1 MQSRDKY
8 RIDTIV
14 PIQNALRG
22 ISRNL
27 APLRPFVNVLSVY
40 NRCESA
46 DRIRY
51 ATVASPSPLILSPRS
66 WISPLL
72 RARAAARVLRISPR
86 CGDRHLGCVKRCHYS
101 SSPFLRWWGDEADLH
116 LKAPVQSSSNSL
128 AREGREYPHP
138 QRIHILGL
146 GNVGIFIAHSL
157 ASIPNRPPIT
167 LLLKGN
173 NHLKEW
179 RAADGTLRITTRQI
193 TESKKGF
200 DYEVKRRHV
209 ADEAVQGALGRTFH
223 PSEPS
228 SSRTALSDEDHDSRH
243 YSSKARSGTDGDL
256 QAHLEDPSRASYAS
270 SGHCQPIT
278 LPRQL
283 EHEPESL
290 RTDDNEIIHH
300 LIVSTKAYATAR
312 AIKTYAH
319 RLTKN
324 STILFLQTGMGVIE
338 EVTDQCFPDA
348 DNRPQYMIGVNT
360 HDLRRRG
367 QFFDVT
373 HAGEG
378 TIAIGNMPY
387 PFTFGSHSNP
397 PLSKASISSLHLL
410 RTVTRVPVFV
420 AVGFRP
426 TDLLQQQLDKLAV
439 NAIINPVTAI
449 LDVKNGG
456 MDSNFYLTRVMRL
469 LLAEISMVLRN
480 LPELK
485 DIPNV
490 NMRYS
495 TARIEQTVFWMA
507 RLLAENDSS
516 MLQDLRRRNQTEIDY
531 INGYIIKRG
540 EQLGLRCVMNY
551 MIMNLV
557 KGKSLVQT
565 REMEAHLPYA
575 PSASLE

>member
-1 MQSRDKY
+1 ME
-8 RIDTIV
+8 
-14 PIQNALRG
+14 
-22 ISRNL
+22 
-27 APLRPFVNVLSVY
+27 AP
-40 NRCESA
+40 
-46 DRIRY
+46 
-51 ATVASPSPLILSPRS
+51 
-66 WISPLL
+66 
-72 RARAAARVLRISPR
+72 AR
-86 CGDRHLGCVKRCHYS
+86 S
-101 SSPFLRWWGDEADLH
+101 SSDL
-116 LKAPVQSSSNSL
+116 S
-128 AREGREYPHP
+128 ARKGREHPHP

-167 LLLKGN
+167 LLLKGS

-179 RAADGTLRITTRQI
+179 RAADEILRVTTRQI

-200 DYEVKRRHV
+200 DCEVKRRHV
-209 ADEAVQGALGRTFH
+209 ADESVQGALGRTFH
-223 PSEPS
+223 ASEPS
-228 SSRTALSDEDHDSRH
+228 SQTALFGEDTDSRLH
-243 YSSKARSGTDGDL
+243 SSKSRSGTDDDPEP
-256 QAHLEDPSRASYAS
+256 HLKDSSRAPYPS
-270 SGHCQPIT
+270 SGHCQPIS
-278 LPRQL
+278 LPKKV
-283 EHEPESL
+283 EHESESYCA
-290 RTDDNEIIHH
+290 DDNEIIHH

-324 STILFLQTGMGVIE
+324 STILFLQTGMGIIE
-338 EVTDQCFPDA
+338 EVTEQCFPDA

-378 TIAIGNMPY
+378 TIAIGNMPH

-397 PLSKASISSLHLL
+397 PLSKASNSSLHLL
-410 RTVTRVPVFV
+410 RTITRVPVFV

-439 NAIINPVTAI
+439 NAVINPVTAI
-449 LDVKNGG
+449 LDIKNGG

-469 LLAEISMVLRN
+469 LLAEISLVIRN

-516 MLQDLRRRNQTEIDY
+516 MLQDLRRRNKTEIDY

-557 KGKSLVQT
+557 KAKSLVQT
-565 REMEAHLPYA
+565 RDMEAHLPYT
-575 PSASLE
+575 PSASLQ